1 MILTLGIP
9 LFAIVLGGLIIE
21 LGAYKIST
29 FKQHLLGFSGS
40 FLLSITLIELLPNL
54 FEQHKEPRLISLIIL
69 GGILL
74 QMVLES
80 FSKGAEHGH
89 THLNESDGFI
99 GFALIFSALCVH
111 AFIEGMPLGDEKHLL
126 LAVSLHKVPI
136 AMILYTLALNAN
148 LTKTQAFGSLILF
161 GLITP
166 LGSLFTHL
174 DWVIAYTPYLDALSA
189 GIFLH
194 VGAIILFES
203 EKGHRF
209 NLARILMVLL
219 GMLLAYLIG

>member
-1 MILTLGIP
+1 MTLTIGIP
-9 LFAIVLGGLIIE
+9 LVAVI
-21 LGAYKIST
+21 LGALITEFGTQKVSK
-29 FKQHLLGFSGS
+29 FKQLLLGFSGS

-54 FEQHKEPRLISLIIL
+54 FEQGLDRRLISLIIL

-74 QMVLES
+74 QMILES

-89 THLNESDGFI
+89 AHLNESDGFS
-99 GFALIFSALCVH
+99 GFALIFSALFVH
-111 AFIEGMPLGDEKHLL
+111 AFIEGIPLDSEKHLL

-136 AMILYTLALNAN
+136 AMILYALALKAN
-148 LTKTQAFGSLILF
+148 LSKIQAFGALILF

-166 LGSLFTHL
+166 LGSLFTNL
-174 DWVIAYTPYLDALSA
+174 DWVFTYTPYLNALSA

-209 NLARILMVLL
+209 NLARIVMVLL
-219 GMLLAYLIG
+219 GMLLAYLLG